1 MVVTAPP
8 WPQDPATEELFLGIA
23 HALFVNRLHVL
34 RLTEVVRLGIRPDPH
49 DQNME
54 VPQEVD
60 RELIQQAFAYV
71 QRHFPRRVQ
80 QQDRSRQGALDPA
93 GVARVRPRAPVPT
106 GSAQTPVNSR
116 SSAPISS
123 ARRCASE

>member
-1 MVVTAPP
+1 MSMDQASE
-8 WPQDPATEELFLGIA
+8 DLFLGIA

-34 RLTEVVRLGIRPDPH
+34 RLTEIVRLGVRPDPH

-71 QRHFPRRVQ
+71 TRHFP
-80 QQDRSRQGALDPA
+80 SAFTGKLEAA
-93 GVARVRPRAPVPT
+93 KARWIRLA
-106 GSAQTPVNSR
+106 
-116 SSAPISS
+116 
-123 ARRCASE
+123 

>member
-1 MVVTAPP
+1 MA
-8 WPQDPATEELFLGIA
+8 QDPATEELFLGIA

-54 VPQEVD
+54 VPDEVD

-71 QRHFPRRVQ
+71 QRHFPGTF
-80 QQDRSRQGALDPA
+80 SSKIEAA
-93 GVARVRPRAPVPT
+93 KARWIRLA
-106 GSAQTPVNSR
+106 
-116 SSAPISS
+116 
-123 ARRCASE
+123 

>member
-1 MVVTAPP
+1 MAM
-8 WPQDPATEELFLGIA
+8 DPATEELFVGIA

-54 VPQEVD
+54 VPEDVD

-71 QRHFPRRVQ
+71 QHHFP
-80 QQDRSRQGALDPA
+80 GAFGGKLEA
-93 GVARVRPRAPVPT
+93 AKARWIRLA
-106 GSAQTPVNSR
+106 
-116 SSAPISS
+116 
-123 ARRCASE
+123 

>member
-1 MVVTAPP
+1 MAM
-8 WPQDPATEELFLGIA
+8 DPVTEEMFLGIA
-23 HALFVNRLHVL
+23 HAMFVNRLHVL

-71 QRHFPRRVQ
+71 GRHFPP
-80 QQDRSRQGALDPA
+80 SFSGKLEAA
-93 GVARVRPRAPVPT
+93 KARWMRLA
-106 GSAQTPVNSR
+106 
-116 SSAPISS
+116 
-123 ARRCASE
+123 